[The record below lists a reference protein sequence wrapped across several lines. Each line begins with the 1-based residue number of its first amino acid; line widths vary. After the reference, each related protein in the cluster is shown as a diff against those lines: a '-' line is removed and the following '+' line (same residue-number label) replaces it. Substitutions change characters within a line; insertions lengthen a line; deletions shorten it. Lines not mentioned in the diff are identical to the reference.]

1 MKKIRDF
8 PGGAMVKNPPS
19 SAGDLGLIPDGEV
32 RSHMVGTT
40 KSMQPSKTSALAEP
54 RGEPLQAITRES
66 PSTTVKTRQPNNN
79 NNKITE

>member
-1 MKKIRDF
+1 MKKIGDF

-19 SAGDLGLIPDGEV
+19 SAGDLGLISDGEV

-40 KSMQPSKTSALAEP
+40 KSMRPSKTNARAES
-54 RGEPLQAITRES
+54 RGEPLRAITRES